1 MKMILKIHII
11 EYKCIW
17 SGERQTKNL
26 QSGIRRHSWSNE
38 KSNRKRR
45 KILPKKPG
53 RKNIQDEKGQ
63 HQYVPVFEK
72 KTEFHS
78 LVNFINPA
86 IK

>member
-45 KILPKKPG
+45 KILPLFYC
-53 RKNIQDEKGQ
+53 Q
-63 HQYVPVFEK
+63 H
-72 KTEFHS
+72 
-78 LVNFINPA
+78 I
-86 IK
+86 